1 MLGTHAITIRES
13 MDSDVY
19 FQQQVESHRYPL
31 QVHCYRMLGSVFEAE
46 DAVQETFLRAWRARE
61 RFEGRASCRNWLY
74 RIATNVCL
82 NMIAARAATGRVLPD
97 AYGAPAQGPL
107 EGEPGTEVAWLEP
120 YPDAMLPGV
129 IDAAPGP
136 HARYE
141 LRESVQLAFIAAI
154 QQLPARQRAALL
166 LRDVLGYS
174 AAETAHLLESTVIS
188 VNSALQRA
196 RASLERGSAAGVVA
210 QRPAGVEGQLADRF
224 LATWEA
230 SDIDGFV
237 ALLKEDVVLRMPPW
251 RQWYRGREAIRTFF
265 KYLRQPPPVGTG
277 HVLLTH
283 ANAQPAFAH
292 YQRAADGAEYR
303 AHTIQV
309 VTIED
314 EQIAVLT
321 PFVRSVA
328 LFSKFGLPLT
338 LD

>member
-1 MLGTHAITIRES
+1 MLCTHDITIRES

-61 RFEGRASCRNWLY
+61 RFEGRTSFRNWLY

-82 NMIAARAATGRVLPD
+82 NVIAARSSIGRVLPD

-107 EGEPGTEVAWLEP
+107 EGEPATEVAWLEP
-120 YPDAMLPGV
+120 YPDALLPDV

-136 HARYE
+136 DARYE
-141 LRESVQLAFIAAI
+141 LHESVHLAFIAAI

-166 LRDVLGYS
+166 LRDGLGYS
-174 AAETAHLLESTVIS
+174 AAETAQLLESTVIS

-196 RASLERGSAAGVVA
+196 RASLERGSAVSVVA
-210 QRPAGVEGQLADRF
+210 HKPAGIERQLADRF
-224 LATWEA
+224 VATWEA

-237 ALLKEDVVLRMPPW
+237 ALLKEDAVLRMPPW
-251 RQWYRGREAIRTFF
+251 RQWYRGRQAIRTFF
-265 KYLRQPPPVGTG
+265 TYMRQPPPVGTG
-277 HVLLTH
+277 RVLLTY
-283 ANAQPAFAH
+283 ANAQLAFAH

-309 VTIED
+309 VTIDD

-321 PFVRSVA
+321 AFVRSVT
-328 LFSKFGLPLT
+328 LFAKFGLPQT
-338 LD
+338 LV